1 MQNYPSQWYDFM
13 NMGQASYFAAIDKV
27 IADAGKKP
35 MIAAQ
40 SPFDPPFGRLTAEYP
55 RAWAQQIPAGDMYFE
70 VENETQPDRLP
81 PPDWRITFSIGSNAS
96 LASDVPIGV
105 YMDGDYGD
113 YWSGVA
119 ANNWTTQQGWLYLK
133 HMALSAAWTAVANKD
148 GSVRRAAQAFQRGN
162 WDAGS
167 IPQVFTD
174 EMLGHVPTHPFGPAL
189 YYSQNVMEY
198 FESPNDESG
207 YYWFWPY
214 LQRGISTRLTTDY
227 WWLQPYEGV
236 VQGLNLGYWVSDATD
251 PSTLK
256 ASDIPSAWLLYDA
269 NRLPATELAKLQAV
283 APVYDIMLPQGSTE
297 GGSNA
302 LSGADLA
309 LAAGPVHAT
318 GTGLNMLAFID
329 QNGSVIVMV
338 TNQDATDQNAGALVF
353 NDVSNGSFS
362 LIGLLGT
369 PSTTMTVV
377 NNTAT
382 VPISVAAY
390 DTVVYEIPALKRIGH

>member
-13 NMGQASYFAAIDKV
+13 NMGQASYFAAMDKV
-27 IADAGKKP
+27 ITDAGKKP

-40 SPFDPPFGRLTAEYP
+40 SPFDPTTGRSTAEYP
-55 RAWAQQIPAGDMYFE
+55 RLWAQQIPAGDMYFE
-70 VENETQPDRLP
+70 VENETQADRLP

-96 LASDVPIGV
+96 LAPDVPMGV
-105 YMDGDYGD
+105 YMDGDYSD
-113 YWSGVA
+113 YWSGVN
-119 ANNWTTQQGWLYLK
+119 ANNWTTQEGWLYLR
-133 HMALSAAWTAVANKD
+133 HMALSAAWTMVANKD

-162 WDAGS
+162 WDWGT
-167 IPQVFTD
+167 IPQVITD
-174 EMLGHVPTHPFGPAL
+174 QMVGHVPTHPFGPAL

-198 FESPNDESG
+198 FESPNNETN
-207 YYWFWPY
+207 YYYFWPY
-214 LQRGISTRLTTDY
+214 LERGIGTRLSTDY
-227 WWLQPYEGV
+227 PWLQPYEGV

-256 ASDIPSAWLLYDA
+256 DADKPSAWLLYDA
-269 NRLPATELAKLQAV
+269 NRLPAAELAKLQAV
-283 APVYDIMLPQGSTE
+283 APVYDILLPQDSTE

-329 QNGSVIVMV
+329 QNGSVILMV

-353 NDVSNGSFS
+353 NDVSNGDFN

-390 DTVVYEIPALKRIGH
+390 DTVVYEIPVLKWNGH